1 MMFTPELVTADSYIL
16 IHNHSLET
24 PRGVE
29 FALKFTVARVSF
41 GRANLPASDM
51 KIKLYFDV
59 RGQTLCPEAEMRLTA
74 VALGVDAVIFKRS

>member
-1 MMFTPELVTADSYIL
+1 MFTPELVTADSYIL
-16 IHNHSLET
+16 VHNHSLET
-24 PRGVE
+24 PRAVE

-41 GRANLPASDM
+41 GRANLPTSDM

-74 VALGVDAVIFKRS
+74 IALGVDSVMFKRS